1 MPRSRRIL
9 CLVYAAIAFL
19 ALVGTWHQNL
29 SYLRSDEGWLVGFAM
44 ATGRFW
50 PATLA
55 TPAST
60 SITVDLGLLLLP
72 LFALMVIESR
82 RLAIR
87 FVWLYL
93 ILGVLVA
100 ISVTLPLFLIAR
112 ERRLAARG
120 EASEE
125 LGLTRP
131 DALALFGDRCGH
143 DRLHAVDPRQVAGP
157 RCSELRG

>member
-1 MPRSRRIL
+1 MPRSRLIL
-9 CLVYAAIAFL
+9 CLVYAAVALL

-29 SYLRSDEGWLVGFAM
+29 AYFQSNEGWLLGFVL

-50 PATLA
+50 LETLA

-72 LFALMVIESR
+72 LCVLMVIESR
-82 RLAIR
+82 RLGIR
-87 FVWLYL
+87 FVWLY
-93 ILGVLVA
+93 IVLGLLVA
-100 ISVTLPLFLIAR
+100 ISVTFPLFLIAR
-112 ERRLAARG
+112 ERKLAARG

-131 DALALFGDRCGH
+131 DALALLGLG
-143 DRLHAVDPRQVAGP
+143 AAMVAFTVWTLG
-157 RCSELRG
+157 G